1 MTNNS
6 NGRKRKVLTF
16 EGSNG
21 KTYKVKERTMSQ
33 IYKVLD
39 SYMDYAWWEKYE
51 YIPGTQEISPMNGN
65 IYAKFK
71 VKGTNSIQTFY
82 IADYNDYIKEIDFNA

>member
-6 NGRKRKVLTF
+6 NKGKRKMLTF

-21 KTYKVKERTMSQ
+21 KTYKVKERVMSQ
-33 IYKVLD
+33 IHKVLD
-39 SYMDYAWWEKYE
+39 SYMDYGWGERYE

-82 IADYNDYIKEIDFNA
+82 IADYNDYIKEIDFIA

>member
-6 NGRKRKVLTF
+6 NKRKILTF

-33 IYKVLD
+33 IHKVLD
-39 SYMDYAWWEKYE
+39 SYMDYAWQEKYE
-51 YIPGTQEISPMNGN
+51 YIPDTQEISPMNGN

-82 IADYNDYIKEIDFNA
+82 IADYNDYIKEIDFTD